1 MPLVSLRTI
10 VTPVAVPTKS
20 LFGVKVTL
28 PVASTVY
35 VPSFGTVLLV
45 VPSSNLAGTVLS
57 IGTSL

>member
-10 VTPVAVPTKS
+10 VTPVAVTTKS

-28 PVASTVY
+28 PVGSTVY

-45 VPSSNLAGTVLS
+45 VSSSNVAGTVLS